1 MENYL
6 WWVVA
11 TSIAGNLIL
20 LSLTWLSGRRGGE
33 RLERTQEIAP
43 LKAKPTCID
52 EAEVLRLLKEEIEA
66 NGATDGVLCFPYY
79 GVECRIKDD
88 RVTILDERSM
98 EVIGAYNINVS
109 VELTPA

>member
-11 TSIAGNLIL
+11 TSVAGNLIL
-20 LSLTWLSGRRGGE
+20 FALMWLSGRQKAA

-43 LKAKPTCID
+43 IKAGPTRMD
-52 EAEVLRLLKEEIEA
+52 EAGVLHLLKEEIEA
-66 NGATDGVLCFPYY
+66 NGATDGVLCFPHY

-88 RVTILDERSM
+88 KVTILDERSM
-98 EVIGAYNINVS
+98 EVIGVYNIFVS